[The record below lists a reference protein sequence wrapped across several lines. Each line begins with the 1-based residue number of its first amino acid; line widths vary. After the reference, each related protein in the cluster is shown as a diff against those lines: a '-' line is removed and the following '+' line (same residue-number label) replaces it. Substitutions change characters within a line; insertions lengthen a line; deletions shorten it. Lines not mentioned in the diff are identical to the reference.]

1 MRAPPVLTAALCL
14 FALAIPAGEAVAQ
27 APKTSEQ
34 GGIGSQPASVG
45 EIVAAAEDC
54 VKFVKHHGQV
64 DTDGLKK
71 AGWQFG
77 GKEDVKAGA
86 VMPANT
92 MVILG
97 KGNVVMILRHTGLS
111 ATCQTFGRVADLALV
126 ADVRSGV
133 GAALGAKPA
142 KDYKGDDAF
151 KALMVARTGPKALD
165 DMLISDVARFTVTEI
180 AKGETKIVSMIMV
193 PRILD

>member
-151 KALMVARTGPKALD
+151 KASMVARMGPKALD

>member
-142 KDYKGDDAF
+142 KEYKGDDAF